1 MTGLGEIWVPIH
13 APSFAAV
20 LVNPMKELST
30 PLVYRE
36 FDRLNLGG
44 DFKPSAP
51 PQWRSRTE
59 AVSAITAVGNALTPA
74 AQNLAPDIAM
84 MIEILRNDARVDY
97 AAMSGS
103 GATCFAIVDDL
114 AAAERLA
121 ADLRTAHPDWWI
133 VETELGGA

>member
-1 MTGLGEIWVPIH
+1 SP
-13 APSFAAV
+13 PFAAV
-20 LVNPMKELST
+20 LVNSMKELST

-36 FDRLNLGG
+36 FDRMKLGG
-44 DFKPSAP
+44 AFLSNAQ
-51 PQWRSRTE
+51 PQWRDRTD
-59 AVSAITAVGNALTPA
+59 ALSAITAAGNALTAP
-74 AQNLAPDIAM
+74 AQNLVPEIAHI
-84 MIEILRNDARVDY
+84 IEILRNDARVDY

-121 ADLRTAHPDWWI
+121 ADLREAHPDWWI